1 MFNLGEFVKRGF
13 LNAVGKMSDYQII
26 LNAAGWHD
34 KGVLAETDLEEIQGA
49 IERKNALLK
58 VSTAEVGQIT
68 ETETETET
76 ETGTVEVDEAEQTE
90 ISEQAD
96 IDNSEIA
103 EQKEA

>member
-34 KGVLAETDLEEIQGA
+34 KGVLAEADLEEIQGA

-68 ETETETET
+68 ENETET
-76 ETGTVEVDEAEQTE
+76 ETGMVEADEAEQAE
-90 ISEQAD
+90 ISEQTD
-96 IDNSEIA
+96 IDTPELT

>member
-1 MFNLGEFVKRGF
+1 MFNLGEFVIRGF

-34 KGVLAETDLEEIQGA
+34 KGVLAEADLEEIQGA

-68 ETETETET
+68 ETETDTET
-76 ETGTVEVDEAEQTE
+76 DTAEVTEAEQTE

-96 IDNSEIA
+96 IDTPELT
-103 EQKEA
+103 EQKDA